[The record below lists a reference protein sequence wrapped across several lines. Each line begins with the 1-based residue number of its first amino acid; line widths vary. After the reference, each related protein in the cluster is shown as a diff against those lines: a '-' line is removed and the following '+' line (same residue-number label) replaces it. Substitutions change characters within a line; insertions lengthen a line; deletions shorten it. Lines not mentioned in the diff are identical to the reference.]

1 MVIVAI
7 ALGVVVGA
15 LALPRGRP
23 CWLLTVAVVAL
34 QEPCGHFSAG
44 AGLATASGLRE
55 LAASGLFSAG
65 ARFLPQPAG
74 YDCLRPQVVLL
85 LVHHGRS
92 QVFRA

>member
-1 MVIVAI
+1 MPDVA
-7 ALGVVVGA
+7 
-15 LALPRGRP
+15 P
-23 CWLLTVAVVAL
+23 VAVVAL
-34 QEPCGHFSAG
+34 QEPRGHFSAG

-74 YDCLRPQVVLL
+74 YDFLRPQVVLL

-92 QVFRA
+92 QVFRT